1 MDYFTSKSMFM
12 KLMFGAIL
20 FFSSSCFAQ
29 KDSIAPAYKRY
40 PTVPAFQLF
49 LTDSTVKYTKESLP
63 KKRPTLIMLFSPDCE
78 HCKHHAEQM
87 FANKEALKG
96 INIVMATSSPIYR
109 MKEFAE
115 TYRLYEM
122 ENVVVA
128 KDPYYLLVGFYEIKS
143 LPYLA
148 MYDKKGKLIQTFEGS
163 LGIDK
168 VLQIFQNN

>member
-1 MDYFTSKSMFM
+1 M
-12 KLMFGAIL
+12 KLAFGIVL
-20 FFSSSCFAQ
+20 LLSSFCFAQ

-49 LTDSTVKYTKESLP
+49 LNDSTVKYTKESLP
-63 KKRPTLIMLFSPDCE
+63 KNRPTLIMLFSPDCE
-78 HCKHHAEQM
+78 HCQHHAEQI
-87 FANKEALKG
+87 FANKEALKN
-96 INIVMATSSPIYR
+96 INIVMVTSSPIYR

-115 TYRLYEM
+115 TYRLNEM

-128 KDPYYLLVGFYEIKS
+128 KDPYYLLIGFYEIKG
-143 LPYLA
+143 LPYMA

-168 VLQIFQNN
+168 ILEIFQNN